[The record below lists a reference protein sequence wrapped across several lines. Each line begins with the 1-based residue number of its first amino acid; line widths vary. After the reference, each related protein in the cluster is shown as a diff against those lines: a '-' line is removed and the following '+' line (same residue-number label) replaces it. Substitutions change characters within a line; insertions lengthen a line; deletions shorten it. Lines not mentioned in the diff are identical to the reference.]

1 MSEARLTRSD
11 TDKIIAGVCGGLATY
26 LNIDPVLVRLAFVV
40 LLFASGIGIPL
51 YIIMWIIMP
60 ISATADQP
68 NAEIIQKNI
77 AEMGEKITSG
87 AGSIGNPSTVGIILI
102 ILGAYF
108 LLNTFGWLEWM
119 GSGLFWPLLII
130 GLGAYL
136 IIRRSR

>member
-11 TDKIIAGVCGGLATY
+11 NDKIIAGVCGGLAAY

-40 LLFASGIGIPL
+40 LFFASGIGIPL

-60 ISATADQP
+60 LSDSVNQP

-77 AEMGEKITSG
+77 AEMGEKVSSG
-87 AGSIGNPSTVGIILI
+87 MSGIGNPSTVGIILI

-108 LLNTFGWLEWM
+108 LFSTFGWLDWM
-119 GSGLFWPLLII
+119 RGGLFWPLLII
-130 GLGAYL
+130 ALGGYL
-136 IIRRSR
+136 LIRRSK